1 MAPKKAPKAV
11 SETCGKWLQ
20 FDAVSETQ
28 GLAFWK
34 RSYLMWQLPKL
45 NQPIP
50 KRLAFANEVNNGKSL
65 SRYCEWRGFWNENE
79 IFHPIAIML
88 FWWECHFRENSWS
101 EQCQVGPVSVAFT
114 LIEFLVN
121 CIPLRNRIGSTVP
134 KNVETLKKLRPTATV
149 YHRTQH
155 SVNENLV
162 GNR

>member
-79 IFHPIAIML
+79 ILKQIAIM
-88 FWWECHFRENSWS
+88 FFDENAIFEKTLDLSNVSWS
-101 EQCQVGPVSVAFT
+101 RFSC
-114 LIEFLVN
+114 L
-121 CIPLRNRIGSTVP
+121 
-134 KNVETLKKLRPTATV
+134 
-149 YHRTQH
+149 H
-155 SVNENLV
+155 SD
-162 GNR
+162 

>member
-28 GLAFWK
+28 GLVFWK

-50 KRLAFANEVNNGKSL
+50 KRLAFANEVYNGKSL

-79 IFHPIAIML
+79 ILKQIAIM
-88 FWWECHFRENSWS
+88 FFDENAIFEKTVDLSN
-101 EQCQVGPVSVAFT
+101 VK
-114 LIEFLVN
+114 LV
-121 CIPLRNRIGSTVP
+121 PFQLPS
-134 KNVETLKKLRPTATV
+134 L
-149 YHRTQH
+149 
-155 SVNENLV
+155 
-162 GNR
+162 